1 MQKIGN
7 ITNTADINGEW
18 TNGNVAGGVSP
29 TILDAAWLNTIQRE
43 LANVVQGGG
52 LALDPT
58 NDAQLLAA
66 LRSIVNGRL
75 QKFTSSGTFTVPQ
88 GVYTIYLSGCAAGG
102 GGGGGAGRASASYA
116 ASGGG
121 GGGAGQCVVKYSI
134 PVQPGDVISITIGSA
149 GSSGAAGSG
158 GAASAGGNGG
168 NSSFGALLT
177 LAGGKGGGAGQYSA
191 SIANGGIGGDG
202 YPQGGNSV
210 SCSATTYGIAGQGGS
225 TQYGGGGAGGA
236 SAGAST
242 SAGKSGYGYG
252 CGGGGGGANN
262 IDTPTSSG
270 KPGGEGMPGIII
282 VEW

>member
-66 LRSIVNGRL
+66 LRSIFNGRL

-102 GGGGGAGRASASYA
+102 GDGGGAGRASASYA

-134 PVQPGDVISITIGSA
+134 PVQPGDVISITIGLA

-158 GAASAGGNGG
+158 GTASAGGNGG

-177 LAGGKGGGAGQYSA
+177 LAGGKGAVQGSIQQVLLPEELAETVIHKVAIRFHVLQQHMESLVKGGVPNMAVGVLAVPARDRVPVRVKVVMDMVVAAVAGVRT
-191 SIANGGIGGDG
+191 I
-202 YPQGGNSV
+202 
-210 SCSATTYGIAGQGGS
+210 
-225 TQYGGGGAGGA
+225 
-236 SAGAST
+236 
-242 SAGKSGYGYG
+242 
-252 CGGGGGGANN
+252 
-262 IDTPTSSG
+262 
-270 KPGGEGMPGIII
+270 
-282 VEW
+282 